1 MGITSVAVSTLAFLS
16 MVTLSVLLR
25 GAVDSLLVEDLEDS
39 GLTDLR
45 LLVAHSGWGCGF
57 GFVIDSFLSTLS
69 NVGSVVRWTKG
80 LRIRE
85 VFSEV
90 SFAKPKLLR
99 AN

>member
-25 GAVDSLLVEDLEDS
+25 GAVDSLLVEDLEVS

-57 GFVIDSFLSTLS
+57 GFDLLLLTLS
-69 NVGSVVRWTKG
+69 NVDSVVRRTKG
-80 LRIRE
+80 LRIRL
-85 VFSEV
+85 VFCEV